1 LLLSGAVVL
10 SDIEQVSVLLTGEM
24 TIAGIGAA
32 HAELAAALRGPGRG
46 PVIVDIDGVTEA
58 DLTFIQLLEAARRS
72 AAEADRD
79 LTLAQPAGPAVQE
92 ILQRGGFLDADPA
105 RATFWLQGATN
116 R

>member
-1 LLLSGAVVL
+1 
-10 SDIEQVSVLLTGEM
+10 M

-32 HAELAAALRGPGRG
+32 HAELTAALREPGRG
-46 PVIVDIDGVTEA
+46 PVVVDIDGVTEA

-105 RATFWLQGATN
+105 RATFWLQEATN

>member
-1 LLLSGAVVL
+1 
-10 SDIEQVSVLLTGEM
+10 M

-32 HAELAAALRGPGRG
+32 HAELAAALREPGRG
-46 PVIVDIDGVTEA
+46 PVVVDIGGVTEA

-92 ILQRGGFLDADPA
+92 ILQRGGFLDADPS
-105 RATFWLQGATN
+105 RATFWLQEATN